1 MVDPYHFAP
10 MSEHPLPTMIE
21 PFKLVV
27 KRALVDGPVELDSL
41 PRLCDELAN
50 KTSQEGFAEVELAFQ
65 RDQQGFAT
73 ASGYVRAIA
82 GVVCQR
88 CLGVVS
94 IPLEASVSWA
104 FITDEAAFEDVPKA
118 YDAIMVEDEAI
129 SLIDLIEDELL
140 LALPPV
146 PMHEEG
152 ECKAPDQQPHDEGF
166 ASGGEVKKNPFEV
179 LAEFKKKS

>member
-1 MVDPYHFAP
+1 MVDPYYFAP

-27 KRALVDGPVELDSL
+27 KRAFIDGPIELNSL
-41 PRLCDELAN
+41 PRLCDELAD
-50 KTSQEGFAEVELAFQ
+50 KSSQEGFAEVELAFQ

-73 ASGYVRAIA
+73 ASGCVRAIA

-104 FITDEAAFEDVPKA
+104 FITDETAFEDVPKA

-129 SLIDLIEDELL
+129 SLFDLIEDELM
-140 LALPPV
+140 LALPSV
-146 PMHEEG
+146 PMHKVG
-152 ECKAPDQQPHDEGF
+152 ECKAPGHQPHDKGF
-166 ASGGEVKKNPFEV
+166 ASGSEVKRNPFEV
-179 LAEFKKKS
+179 LSEIKKKS

>member
-21 PFKLVV
+21 PFKLVA

-41 PRLCDELAN
+41 PRLRDELAN

-73 ASGYVRAIA
+73 ASGYVRATA

-94 IPLEASVSWA
+94 IPLEASVSWV
-104 FITDEAAFEDVPKA
+104 FITNETAFEDVPKA
-118 YDAIMVEDEAI
+118 YDAIMVEDEAV
-129 SLIDLIEDELL
+129 SLFDLIEDELL

-152 ECKAPDQQPHDEGF
+152 ECKAPDHQSHDEGF
-166 ASGGEVKKNPFEV
+166 ANGSEVKQNPFEV
-179 LAEFKKKS
+179 LAEIKKKS